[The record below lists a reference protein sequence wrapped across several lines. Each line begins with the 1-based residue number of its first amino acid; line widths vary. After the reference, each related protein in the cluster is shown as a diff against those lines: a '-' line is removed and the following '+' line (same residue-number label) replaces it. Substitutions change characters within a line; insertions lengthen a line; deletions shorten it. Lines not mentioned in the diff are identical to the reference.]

1 MKIPD
6 QMKIVLH
13 KEIALMHYQFMM
25 ERVCKVLLLG
35 ITIHGRRL
43 RGGGVLL
50 GAIDPLPFAC
60 FALFIYYKKFNISL
74 NFFNETFT
82 LFLKQLKVNFK
93 NQ

>member
-43 RGGGVLL
+43 RGGGVIRCDRPPSFCVLCPFYLL
-50 GAIDPLPFAC
+50 QKI
-60 FALFIYYKKFNISL
+60 
-74 NFFNETFT
+74 
-82 LFLKQLKVNFK
+82 
-93 NQ
+93 